1 MIDRAE
7 AAGLGVATAGH
18 LALLAALTYGLATI
32 RTPAP
37 RSDPIE
43 VSLVDEAALESASPT
58 PAAEAPAPLLAP
70 EEGPPAP
77 AMPAPPQVQPV
88 PRQEPPIRAPAPAPA
103 PKPAAR
109 PAPPKASPAP
119 ARPAPSK
126 PAPAAKPAPSKPAQ
140 AAKPGAA
147 RPTGRLDGVLK
158 GVSDRASESRS
169 TNAPA
174 AVMNAQA
181 MASIGGLIRRQVQ
194 PCADRMVNPGPGA
207 SRIKVRINL
216 KLNRNGSLRAPPSVE
231 GVSGLDEENRRYA
244 QRVKEMAV
252 AAFTSCSPLRGL
264 PTELYAV
271 SNGWSDFD
279 MNYNLP

>member
-18 LALLAALTYGLATI
+18 LALLAALTFGFAAARLPVTK
-32 RTPAP
+32 
-37 RSDPIE
+37 SDPIE
-43 VSLVDEAALESASPT
+43 VAFVDEADVQSAT
-58 PAAEAPAPLLAP
+58 PDPSREAPAPAAAFEPLPENAP
-70 EEGPPAP
+70 VPSPPAVPPVPAPPAP
-77 AMPAPPQVQPV
+77 PTPALS
-88 PRQEPPIRAPAPAPA
+88 APAPVPTPA
-103 PKPAAR
+103 PRTVTRPQPPKPPAATKPAPSR
-109 PAPPKASPAP
+109 PAP
-119 ARPAPSK
+119 
-126 PAPAAKPAPSKPAQ
+126 AKPAPSRPAP
-140 AAKPGAA
+140 ASK
-147 RPTGRLDGVLK
+147 GRQPLNINLDGARDGPGK
-158 GVSDRASESRS
+158 AETTGS
-169 TNAPA
+169 PA

-181 MASIGGLIRRQVQ
+181 AATIGSLIRRQVQ
-194 PCADRMVNPGPGA
+194 PCADRMVSPGPGA

-252 AAFTSCSPLRGL
+252 AAFTSCSPLRNL
-264 PTELYAV
+264 PAELYAV

>member
-1 MIDRAE
+1 MDRAE

-18 LALLAALTYGLATI
+18 LVLLAAITYGMATI
-32 RTPAP
+32 RLPAP
-37 RSDPIE
+37 KSDPIE
-43 VSLVDEAALESASPT
+43 VSFVEEAGLRSISPT
-58 PAAEAPAPLLAP
+58 PAVEAPAALLAP

-77 AMPAPPQVQPV
+77 SMPAPPEVQPV
-88 PRQEPPIRAPAPAPA
+88 PRPEPLTRSPTPAQS

-109 PAPPKASPAP
+109 PSPPKASPAP
-119 ARPAPSK
+119 P
-126 PAPAAKPAPSKPAQ
+126 KPAPSKPVANP
-140 AAKPGAA
+140 AAA
-147 RPTGRLDGVLK
+147 RPTGRLSGLLN
-158 GVSDRASESRS
+158 GVSDRASDSRS
-169 TNAPA
+169 TTPPA
-174 AVMNAQA
+174 AVMSTQA
-181 MASIGGLIRRQVQ
+181 AASIGSLIRRQVQ

-264 PTELYAV
+264 PPELYAV

>member
-1 MIDRAE
+1 VIDRAE
-7 AAGLGVATAGH
+7 ATGLGVATAGH
-18 LALLAALTYGLATI
+18 LALLAALTFGLATAQI
-32 RTPAP
+32 PASK
-37 RSDPIE
+37 SDPIE
-43 VSLVDEAALESASPT
+43 VSFVDEVGLQSASPD

-77 AMPAPPQVQPV
+77 AMPAPPEAQPV
-88 PRQEPPIRAPAPAPA
+88 PRPEPPTRAPAPAPD
-103 PKPAAR
+103 PAAR
-109 PAPPKASPAP
+109 PAPPRASPTP
-119 ARPAPSK
+119 PKPAPSK

-140 AAKPGAA
+140 AAKPAA
-147 RPTGRLDGVLK
+147 TRSTGRLAGLLN
-158 GVSDRASESRS
+158 GVSDRASDSRATS
-169 TNAPA
+169 PPA
-174 AVMNAQA
+174 AVMSARA
-181 MASIGGLIRRQVQ
+181 AAGIGSLIRRQVQ
-194 PCADRMVNPGPGA
+194 PCADRMVSPGPGA

-252 AAFTSCSPLRGL
+252 AAFTSCSPLRDL
-264 PTELYAV
+264 PPDLYAV